1 MAGILLYTA
10 TPDSD
15 GSLGGLADKGRSNRL
30 ESLLHDALERAVFCS
45 SDPLC
50 GHSAP
55 GQMGHLNGAA
65 CHACLLVSETSC
77 ERGNRYLDRA
87 HVVKT
92 VAQLGTK
99 LTPSASIPLIE
110 SVAVLVA
117 LEGP

>member
-1 MAGILLYTA
+1 MAGLLLYTA

-15 GSLGGLADKGRSNRL
+15 GSLGGLADNGLPQRL
-30 ESLLHDALERAVFCS
+30 EPLIRDALERATFCS

-55 GQMGHLNGAA
+55 GEIGDLNGAA

-87 HVVKT
+87 HVVRT
-92 VAQLGTK
+92 VAQLQTNYFGR
-99 LTPSASIPLIE
+99 
-110 SVAVLVA
+110 
-117 LEGP
+117 